1 MKKSI
6 TNKYRQKPQKL
17 SYWEFMKINWR
28 QQLTRPS
35 HLLGIVLAI
44 NSLCLEAAEIV
55 AEENKSSSDNILN
68 LKSLETNNLGS
79 GSAELSPNIVRP
91 FNKIIN
97 LPKNGKIWATE
108 DPSLLV
114 PTLSV
119 SSPGSVAFV
128 DGKIAEPILFNIY
141 TNYAPFIVKAE
152 ISVYGPDDIYK
163 TTPIAVI
170 PVRWSSNISVTT
182 TEWLG
187 ELSRKIK
194 LKENETLSYNIKVY
208 GKDGSWDETNY
219 KKIRLLSLANRE
231 KEKNNL
237 KSNTSLSVLNQAN
250 QSIGGSL
257 ENFIVEREQYGANEL
272 LIQNIAVSGS
282 RVRLRGNNIADGY
295 TLNIDGNWVPI
306 DEKGQ
311 FIADF
316 ILPVGNHKFD
326 VIIRKPDDKESINTT
341 LDLNVTGKYFFL
353 VGLADLTFSDTRVS
367 GNVTAISPIDRERF
381 DYVQSDGRLAF
392 YLKGK
397 IQGKYL
403 ITAQVDTRENKLDE
417 LFTGF
422 LQADPTDVFR
432 RIDPDAYYPVY
443 GDDSTVIRD
452 ANTQGRLYVRLDW
465 DKNQVLVGTYT
476 VNLDSAQLSQFNRT
490 LYGGKAQLQS
500 KEITDLGQPR
510 SALQIFG
517 SEQQTAPGRSE
528 FLGTGGSF
536 YYLRDTDILAGSE
549 QISVLIRDK
558 DSGRVLSET
567 RLVAGR
573 DYEMDAFQ
581 GRLTLTRPLQQ
592 IVRDNNIV
600 VDSPNS
606 GNSQTL
612 NVNYE
617 YFPPQFDTGNLVTG
631 AQGKQWIG
639 DHLAIGGTY
648 VDDKRGGN
656 DYSLRGVDIT
666 LQKSKGTYLK
676 LENANSTSLSANIF
690 YSDNG
695 GLSFFQVPNGP
706 QLTGQA
712 NSLEAHIDLKESG
725 ITDNEATVKGWY
737 LNRDSSF
744 SNSRIDNFG
753 YDILDKGIEGRMQL
767 SEDVKV
773 TADYHDL
780 NRSSLTDQQGLKRA
794 RVNSLWNYSANNSI
808 STELQRAEE
817 NNAGSLSTAS
827 LAGVRF
833 NNQITPNISAYAGGQ
848 AAFDRINYADNN
860 AYMVGAAYAFE
871 NLSTVGVDY
880 INGDRGSMLSASGEY
895 RATENYTVYSSYTYQ
910 PEGGN
915 SNDLFS
921 NNSYFQKADGL
932 TLGQRWQLNDRV
944 RLVNEGQWIKDVN
957 QEGVVNNL
965 GLDYLPSKGWNV
977 GFNVQL
983 GTLTSINTGQ
993 LTQREAY
1000 SVNAGFTNQQM
1011 EWNSK
1016 LEHRT
1021 DTGSENRE
1029 QWVTTNRA
1037 GYKVSEDW
1045 RVLGRVNY
1053 SQTNNTQA
1061 DSLEAEVIDLGVG
1074 LDYRPLGGKWN
1085 VLGKYTYYYNLA
1097 SPGQSG
1103 GNNFD
1108 QRSQIISSEGTY
1120 EFDQYW
1126 EYAAKLA
1133 YRISEARVDP
1143 GVGDWY
1149 NNTATFAAIQT
1160 RYHIGDRG
1168 NFENLW
1174 NGWSSLLELRAL
1186 KVVGDGVRSGILTS
1200 LDKDVNKY
1208 LKMGIGYNFTDF
1220 SSDMTDLNYN
1230 HKGWFFNILGRF

>member
-1 MKKSI
+1 MKKLKISRYS
-6 TNKYRQKPQKL
+6 KKL
-17 SYWEFMKINWR
+17 PELDDRGTFKINWLH
-28 QQLTRPS
+28 QLPRS
-35 HLLGIVLAI
+35 SRLLGIVLAVS
-44 NSLCLEAAEIV
+44 SLFAEAAETT
-55 AEENKSSSDNILN
+55 AEDNQTLIDNILN
-68 LKSLETNNLGS
+68 LKKLETNNLDS
-79 GSAELSPNIVRP
+79 GSTDQSSKIIHP

-119 SSPGSVAFV
+119 SSPDSVAFA
-128 DGKIAEPILFNIY
+128 DGKIAEPVIFNIY

-152 ISVYGPDDIYK
+152 ILVYGPDDVYK
-163 TTPIAVI
+163 STPIAAI
-170 PVRWSSNISVTT
+170 PVNWSPNITVTA

-194 LKENETLSYNIKVY
+194 LKENEALSYNIRVY
-208 GKDGSWDETNY
+208 DKNGAWDETNY
-219 KKIRLLSLANRE
+219 KKIRLLSLINRE

-237 KSNTSLSVLNQAN
+237 KNNTSLSVLNQAN
-250 QSIGGSL
+250 QTIGGSL

-272 LIQNIAVSGS
+272 LIQNIPVIGS
-282 RVRLRGNNIADGY
+282 RVRLRGNNISDGY
-295 TLNIDGNWVPI
+295 TLSIDGNWVPV
-306 DEKGQ
+306 DAKGQ

-316 ILPVGNHKFD
+316 ILPVGNHTFD
-326 VIIRKPDDKESINTT
+326 VVIKKPDDRESIKTT

-367 GNVTAISPIDRERF
+367 GNVAAISPTDRERF

-422 LQADPTDVFR
+422 LQADPTDIFR

-443 GDDSTVIRD
+443 GDDSTVVRD

-476 VNLDSAQLSQFNRT
+476 VNLDSASLSQFNRT

-500 KEITDLGQPR
+500 KESTDLGQPR
-510 SALQIFG
+510 STLQVFV

-549 QISVLIRDK
+549 QVSVLIRDQ

-592 IVRDNNIV
+592 IVRDNNIIL
-600 VDSPNS
+600 DSPNS

-617 YFPPQFDTGNLVTG
+617 YFPPEFDTGNLVSG

-639 DHLAIGGTY
+639 DHVAIGGTY

-676 LENANSTSLSANIF
+676 LENANSTSLSASIF

-706 QLTGQA
+706 QLNGQA
-712 NSLEAHIDLKESG
+712 NSLEGNIDLRESG
-725 ITDNEATVKGWY
+725 ITDNEAMVKGWY
-737 LNRDSSF
+737 LNKDASF

-753 YDILDKGIEGRMQL
+753 YDVLDKGIEGRMQL
-767 SEDVKV
+767 TDDVKI
-773 TADYHDL
+773 TADYRDL
-780 NRSSLTDQQGLKRA
+780 NRNNLTDNEGLKRA
-794 RVNSLWNYSANNSI
+794 RINGQYTYSTNNSV
-808 STELQRAEE
+808 SAELQRAEE
-817 NNAGSLSTAS
+817 SSSGSVSTAS
-827 LAGVRF
+827 LAGIRF
-833 NNQITPNISAYAGGQ
+833 NNQITSNISAYAGGQ
-848 AAFDRINYADNN
+848 TAFDRNNYADNN
-860 AYMVGAAYAFE
+860 AYMVGTAYAFE

-895 RATENYTVYSSYTYQ
+895 RATENYSLYSSYTYQ

-921 NNSYFQKADGL
+921 DNSYFQKADGF
-932 TLGQRWQLNDRV
+932 TLGQRWQVNDRV
-944 RLVNEGQWIKDVN
+944 RLTNEGQWIKDVN
-957 QEGVVNNL
+957 QDGVVNNL
-965 GLDYLPSKGWNV
+965 GLDYLPSRGWNV
-977 GFNVQL
+977 GFSVQL
-983 GTLTSINTGQ
+983 GTLNSISTG
-993 LTQREAY
+993 
-1000 SVNAGFTNQQM
+1000 
-1011 EWNSK
+1011 
-1016 LEHRT
+1016 
-1021 DTGSENRE
+1021 
-1029 QWVTTNRA
+1029 
-1037 GYKVSEDW
+1037 
-1045 RVLGRVNY
+1045 
-1053 SQTNNTQA
+1053 
-1061 DSLEAEVIDLGVG
+1061 
-1074 LDYRPLGGKWN
+1074 
-1085 VLGKYTYYYNLA
+1085 
-1097 SPGQSG
+1097 
-1103 GNNFD
+1103 
-1108 QRSQIISSEGTY
+1108 
-1120 EFDQYW
+1120 
-1126 EYAAKLA
+1126 
-1133 YRISEARVDP
+1133 
-1143 GVGDWY
+1143 
-1149 NNTATFAAIQT
+1149 
-1160 RYHIGDRG
+1160 
-1168 NFENLW
+1168 
-1174 NGWSSLLELRAL
+1174 
-1186 KVVGDGVRSGILTS
+1186 
-1200 LDKDVNKY
+1200 
-1208 LKMGIGYNFTDF
+1208 
-1220 SSDMTDLNYN
+1220 
-1230 HKGWFFNILGRF
+1230 